1 MQHKKPATQL
11 AVQDEVRGHEGS
23 KRNLRL
29 ELYPATSYAFHP
41 KMRFGMPL
49 YYIRRVT
56 KAKRSLL
63 DKKVI

>member
-29 ELYPATSYAFHP
+29 ELYPATSTDEN
-41 KMRFGMPL
+41 R
-49 YYIRRVT
+49 
-56 KAKRSLL
+56 
-63 DKKVI
+63 